1 MRILHTS
8 DWHLGRAFGP
18 YSLESD
24 QQAFTDWIIG
34 QVGEQR
40 IDLVVIAGDVFD
52 RAVASNEAIT
62 HFRSVLTAIA
72 AAGTQVA
79 VITGNHDGADR
90 VGAYHDLLDAS
101 GVYLRGGYTGVGEVL
116 TLAFADGPL
125 DLVLLPYLDPQAA
138 PDDLGRAEESAAGEG
153 EGEDVVEGAYE
164 RRRRRTHE
172 SVLRDAIDRAV
183 PRLGSGRSVAVAH
196 AFVAGG
202 EQSDSERDLVVGGT
216 AVVAADL
223 FAPFSYT
230 ALGHLHRPQDVGG
243 PTVRYSGTPLRY
255 SFSEDHAK
263 SVTIVDLAP
272 DGTVSSEHIP
282 VPIGRAVRTVTGR
295 IDDLLAESEP
305 GDADTFVRV
314 ILTDPGVVLDA
325 KARLSRRWPT
335 VVEIEQRP
343 EGFAAGDGAGTDA
356 VGRRSLS
363 REELVVAFWQEATG
377 GEPSEAERELLFREL
392 NAVAEAVSA

>member
-24 QQAFTDWIIG
+24 QQAFTDWLIG
-34 QVGEQR
+34 QVSEQR

-52 RAVASNEAIT
+52 RAVASNEAIA
-62 HFRSVLTAIA
+62 HFRSVLTTIA
-72 AAGTQVA
+72 ASGTRVA
-79 VITGNHDGADR
+79 AITGNHDGADR

-101 GVYLRGGYTGVGEVL
+101 GVYLRGGYTGLGEVV
-116 TLAFADGPL
+116 TIEFGDGPL

-138 PDDLGRAEESAAGEG
+138 PDDLGRPEAPAIA
-153 EGEDVVEGAYE
+153 EGEDAVEGAYE

-172 SVLRDAIDRAV
+172 SVLKDAIDLAV
-183 PRLGSGRSVAVAH
+183 PRLGSGRSLAVSH

-216 AVVAADL
+216 AVVGADL

-230 ALGHLHRPQDVGG
+230 ALGHLHRPQDVGS

-263 SVTIVDLAP
+263 SVTIVELAP
-272 DGTVSSEHIP
+272 DGAAAIEHVP
-282 VPIGRAVRTVTGR
+282 VPVGRAVRTVTGR
-295 IDDLLAESEP
+295 IDDLLAGGEP
-305 GDADTFVRV
+305 GDDDTFVRV

-343 EGFAAGDGAGTDA
+343 DGVAAGEGGAADA

-363 REELVVAFWQEATG
+363 REELVVAFWQETTG
-377 GEPSEAERELLFREL
+377 GEPSEVERALLFAEL
-392 NAVAEAVSA
+392 TAVTEAVSA